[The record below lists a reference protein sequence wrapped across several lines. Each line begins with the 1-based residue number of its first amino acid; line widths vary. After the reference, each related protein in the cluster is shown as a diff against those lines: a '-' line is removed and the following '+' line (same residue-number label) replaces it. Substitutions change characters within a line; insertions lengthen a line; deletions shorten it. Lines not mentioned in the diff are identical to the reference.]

1 MRIKVR
7 YFTTLREL
15 AGTREEEFCIEEESN
30 LAALIAE
37 ISTKYGSEAHIYIH
51 GPWGRLDP
59 SLKVLVNGVDA
70 RRLGELETTL
80 KDGDVIAVIPP
91 IGGG

>member
-15 AGTREEEFCIEEESN
+15 AGTREEEFCLEEAST
-30 LAALIAE
+30 LATLIRE
-37 ISTKYGSEAHIYIH
+37 ISTKYGAEAHMYMH
-51 GPWGRLDP
+51 GPNGRLDP
-59 SLKVLVNGVDA
+59 SLKVLVNGVDI
-70 RRLGELETTL
+70 RRLQGLETTL
-80 KDGDVIAVIPP
+80 KDGDVMAVIPP